1 MTMDDGIRNVFDVG
15 ARALSAQMVRM
26 NTVASNLANAG
37 TVAGSAEGAFRPL
50 RPVFETAFSD
60 ALGDGLATAEATEV
74 VRLDRAPEREF
85 RPDHPAADAEG
96 FIYRAAVD
104 PDEEMVEMIEAS
116 RQYQNTLETMTTLR
130 SLMARTLQMGQ

>member
-1 MTMDDGIRNVFDVG
+1 MDHGVRNVFDVG

-37 TVAGSAEGAFRPL
+37 TVAGSAEEAYRPL
-50 RPVFETAFSD
+50 RPVFETTFAD
-60 ALGDGLATAEATEV
+60 AMGDGLATAEAAEV
-74 VRLDRAPEREF
+74 VRLDRTPEREF
-85 RPDHPAADAEG
+85 RPDHPAADADG
-96 FIYRAAVD
+96 FIYKSAVD
-104 PDEEMVEMIEAS
+104 PDEEMVEMIESS